1 MAFGQQQTG
10 MLFASRNAMTRQT
23 LAPTV
28 ILGRMAA
35 ACVHP
40 LAAWRVSMSWRVLA
54 LAAYSAAG
62 YVIVLSALL
71 VLS

>member
-1 MAFGQQQTG
+1 
-10 MLFASRNAMTRQT
+10 
-23 LAPTV
+23 
-28 ILGRMAA
+28 MAA